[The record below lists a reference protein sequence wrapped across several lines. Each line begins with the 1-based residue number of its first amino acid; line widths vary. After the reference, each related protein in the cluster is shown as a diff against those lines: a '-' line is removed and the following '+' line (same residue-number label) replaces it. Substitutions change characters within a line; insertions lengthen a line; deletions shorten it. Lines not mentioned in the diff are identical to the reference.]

1 MNTSLYH
8 RLLLH
13 TVRLGVFLILFTGA
27 CQTARAAFLRPGD
40 VVSDFTFIAREPFTR
55 PDGSQVAA
63 GDTVHITDFAGR
75 IVFLEWF
82 AVWCP
87 YCVAAAPQVASGIA
101 AYYETRGGNPFG
113 VPVLHVGV
121 NQERG
126 QNYAAPTDA
135 FVKQQR
141 FSPVVND
148 YTPSSLN
155 PVRKLFQASG
165 QPVFVVI
172 NGVTNSPTHKPWEV
186 LVNHLGYGST
196 QFSQQL
202 ATFRAIIDTVQPGA
216 VQPQIS
222 SIMADGTGFGF
233 NVQTQP
239 GHSYRV
245 EATSDFVEWS
255 TLVTITGSAT
265 PSVFRDTNGVAGQ
278 RFYRL
283 VTP

>member
-1 MNTSLYH
+1 MNTAFLHFPLFRSL
-8 RLLLH
+8 RI
-13 TVRLGVFLILFTGA
+13 GVFLFLFSLVSQHTK
-27 CQTARAAFLRPGD
+27 AAFYKPGD
-40 VVSDFTFIAREPFTR
+40 VVTDFTFVAREAFSR
-55 PDGSQVAA
+55 ADGTQVAV
-63 GDTVHITDFAGR
+63 GETLHITDFAGR

-87 YCVAAAPQVASGIA
+87 YCVAAAPQVTTGIA
-101 AYYETRGGNPFG
+101 NYYQTRGGNPYG
-113 VPVLHVGV
+113 IPVLHVGV

-135 FVKQQR
+135 FIKQQR

-148 YTPSSLN
+148 YTASSLN

-196 QFSQQL
+196 QFGQQL
-202 ATFRAIIDTVQPGA
+202 AAFRAIIDTVQPA
-216 VQPQIS
+216 PSQPQIGS
-222 SIMADGTGFGF
+222 ASVDGMGFGF
-233 NVQTQP
+233 NVQTTP
-239 GHSYRV
+239 GVKYRV
-245 EATSDFVEWS
+245 EATRDFVDWS
-255 TLVTITGSAT
+255 TLATITGSVT
-265 PSVFRDTNGVAGQ
+265 NSLFRDTNVLSEGC
-278 RFYRL
+278 FYRL